1 MENKI
6 RKAIREQIK
15 KLHEGL
21 GTSALQVTMENGV
34 VAIIEDPKDIEAY
47 DRGLTVWG
55 TDADGKEHELN
66 IDWSLDSHM
75 TANEGM
81 SPEEWVDAKE
91 AERLAKHPERE
102 KIMKIKQMM
111 DKEKG
116 ITEMEDSEDDKEN
129 ESLNEDLESL
139 MAQGE
144 KMQAFVDKQG
154 KKAGY
159 EGGVHSPVGGVLTAL
174 KVEGGPGFDGDD
186 EMRGYYTRK
195 LAKAIETQKG
205 RKYMGGLKEAAIQ
218 LGYLKEDD
226 MLKKIE
232 DGINALT
239 GGGSHHASVSDRGD
253 KIRVKFSYAREEFDP
268 EEWGKIINYLEGM
281 GFFILEE
288 SNSYEANY
296 DREEPPEA
304 VPTIFMK
311 QVDTSTA
318 GLEPADD
325 IDPLASDDRDNFP
338 NPEDLK

>member
-81 SPEEWVDAKE
+81 SPEEWADAKE

-159 EGGVHSPVGGVLTAL
+159 EGG
-174 KVEGGPGFDGDD
+174 
-186 EMRGYYTRK
+186 
-195 LAKAIETQKG
+195 
-205 RKYMGGLKEAAIQ
+205 
-218 LGYLKEDD
+218 
-226 MLKKIE
+226 E